1 MERRNWNRSELIL
14 VMNLYCQLPFGKFH
28 NANPE
33 VIELAKAIDR
43 TPSSVLMKLCNLA
56 SLDPHHQQRGVKGL
70 TSTSKL
76 DKDVWGEFHSNWER
90 LAEESELLR
99 ENLGLSS
106 PDKTESDISEFKG
119 STEGKKLV
127 SVRLAQRFFRKTILA
142 CYESR
147 CCVTGISI
155 PSLLIASHVLPW
167 SLYPERRVD
176 PRNGLCLNVLHDK
189 AFDRGLI
196 SFDEQWQMLL
206 SKELQEATTNK
217 VLSQSLLP
225 FEGRSIQLPEKFRP
239 DPQCLE
245 IHRSTIFRA

>member
-1 MERRNWNRSELIL
+1 MGRRNWNRNELIL
-14 VMNLYCQLPFGKFH
+14 AMNLYCQLPFGKFH
-28 NANPE
+28 NANPD
-33 VIELAKAIDR
+33 VIQLAKAIER
-43 TPSSVLMKLCNLA
+43 TPSSVSMKLCNLA
-56 SLDPHHQQRGVKGL
+56 SLDPYHQQRGIKGL

-76 DKDVWGEFHSNWER
+76 DKDVWGEFHSNWEQ

-99 ENLGLSS
+99 DNLGLSS
-106 PDKTESDISEFKG
+106 AEKTESDIPEFQG
-119 STEGKKLV
+119 STEEKKLV

-142 CYESR
+142 SYESC

-167 SLYPERRVD
+167 SSYPEHRVD
-176 PRNGLCLNVLHDK
+176 PRNGLCLNALHDK

-196 SFDEQWQMLL
+196 TFDEQWRMLL

-217 VLSQSLLP
+217 VLSQSFIP

>member
-1 MERRNWNRSELIL
+1 MGRRNWNRNELIL
-14 VMNLYCQLPFGKFH
+14 AMNLYCQLPFGKFH
-28 NANPE
+28 NANPD

-43 TPSSVLMKLCNLA
+43 TPSSVSMKLCNLA
-56 SLDPHHQQRGVKGL
+56 SLDPYHQQRGIKGL

-76 DKDVWGEFHSNWER
+76 DNDVWGEFHSNWEQ

-99 ENLGLSS
+99 VNLGLSS
-106 PDKTESDISEFKG
+106 AEKTELDIPEFKG
-119 STEGKKLV
+119 STEEMKLV
-127 SVRLAQRFFRKTILA
+127 NVRLAQRFFRKTILA

-167 SLYPERRVD
+167 SSYPKHRVD

-196 SFDEQWQMLL
+196 TFDEQWRMLL

-217 VLSQSLLP
+217 VLSQSFIP

-239 DPQCLE
+239 DSQCLE